1 MSGIGSAAGAAKPS
15 PIIKSNTAEAKSNI
29 SSSAPLTPSKLQST
43 TPDHVLQDQ
52 TDEDL
57 PPSTAPRRSSN
68 PLDVPQPANSSTPAV
83 GPAPAPSSS
92 GPGTGTNSA
101 GANPPKTNRVRWHG
115 NTDLAPSRV
124 HAIAV
129 AAANANATANA
140 SASRSKESG
149 AVGSNT
155 LPPSSSAASSSSHS
169 VHAPA
174 VHRLSVPATTS
185 TGRVAPGPGTGMVA
199 YNTAAKAPVS
209 AQPSDDLI
217 SKTAAEAADAASRQR
232 IRRANHPG
240 PLMLIQRFSETDA
253 VGLGIPTTSSSSP
266 PDGVEVEE
274 GDHHQPPLPSASA
287 RAAAMAVKPSI
298 LSARLPITQSPL
310 PQLSQ
315 SNDTNY
321 TAARELDERGMD
333 EAAFQ
338 LLQDQLQLEAGRG
351 GGGAGAGAG
360 AGHGQQGLSAHQ
372 HLQERARHHRRAI
385 SAVSSGGAS
394 GVTSGASTPY
404 STDSSYDPAADSDLE
419 HIDIIEGEVDG
430 MPARLSKRE
439 KQKIREREEDKGT
452 GWAKLR
458 SFITGGNAGPSH
470 KGGEEEDVESAAAE
484 KAAASSSK
492 YDANAGPTNMK
503 SVPVTTSS
511 GTHGGAA
518 EGLKRKPTKY
528 EQQAA
533 RLVRAHKLVSGG
545 GGGGA
550 SGGID
555 DALFAVAGSGG
566 LGGGSSGGA
575 QHHHHQHHHHHH
587 RHSEDDDGSR
597 SSSPDPY
604 GMDPRPVMAGGVL
617 GNLLKLYEPPGG
629 SGTVSGAVSRNASTS
644 SFDNTPALSGISK
657 FLPSRQPRPRKSHRA
672 RASSVGGA
680 VSPKSGAGPSLTTPV
695 DMSPEGLAA
704 RALEK
709 ERKER
714 VRQIEEQLRRT
725 LAPQGGGTA
734 SSRTHKRGRSQGS
747 STLAG
752 MLSTEYRR
760 GSGGTGTGTPRRSF
774 DGMSFA
780 DSAGGGGRARSGT
793 EGGHSAAGRRPM
805 MQSISSSA
813 FPISAAVIEK
823 TRQGGKGLS
832 KAATHVAKVAVAE
845 TGLESAMDER
855 PKAARSGG
863 GTIGALIA
871 TTGNLVGAVSP
882 HLAQLGP
889 NPRRPGFTLDRY
901 LLPEM
906 NAKTLRQTAEIVADA
921 SLPPRSWRSVPGTPN
936 MWSSR
941 SAPGSP
947 PSGFRSQSQSGDR
960 TRNPS
965 VVALHGLGMGGAGG
979 MGSRSM
985 PASPP
990 TIAVDGPELDEK
1002 AGHAERFTADSL
1014 SAHESGSVTAGT
1026 NSPKEREKTMSLDGY
1041 STSTTKTGHPTS
1053 RPLSTG
1059 MRTPGGGGGLSHLR
1073 SRSSLALSHLPGM
1086 HSAGHM
1092 LHRAWSG
1099 FASGVNTPD
1108 VDGTGGD
1115 YFSPKAVGASASG
1128 GASLNVEDQEKME
1141 WQRKLKRRAK
1151 KRKKEEIFITMH
1163 VAAILQ
1169 RQEFLLKLARALMM
1183 FGAPTHKLESQI
1195 QHTAR
1200 VLEINCRI
1208 IYLPNLML
1216 LSFGDD
1222 TTRTSE
1228 TKFIK
1233 QTAGLDLTKLTD
1245 MHDVYWAV
1253 VRDKIS
1259 VTEASEQL
1267 DELMRR
1273 KPLIPRIPTILIGGF
1288 CSAFICVGGMGF
1300 NGSFVDALA
1309 AFPLGMFLVY
1319 CQGII
1324 TTELYSNVFEIVFCV
1339 LNSFV
1344 AAALHSTGI
1353 FCYSSVVSGSIV
1365 LILPGFIVLSGAL
1378 ELQSKNLIAGSV
1390 RLVYAIIYSLFL
1402 GMGLSIGVDLW
1413 TLVNNKP
1420 LDNASYCDANHHD
1433 PSVWYRRNV
1442 NLVWAF
1448 LTVPGF
1454 SAALSVRNQAKVTRK
1469 EFPVMVAI
1477 ACAGWACNHFSS
1489 TAKTLKGRQDITSAL
1504 GSFAVG
1510 LLANM
1515 YGRFTGGRAFVVA
1528 VPGILY
1534 QLPSGLSNGGLL
1546 NFVDITANTNA
1557 TMATGGTTTGAFSS
1571 SGFSVAASL
1580 IEVALGLTV
1589 GLFAATIVGHYL
1601 TSKRQRG
1608 TMVFSF

>member
-1 MSGIGSAAGAAKPS
+1 MSGSGTRATPPKLS
-15 PIIKSNTAEAKSNI
+15 PIIKSNTQEPKLPATAP
-29 SSSAPLTPSKLQST
+29 SAPPHPPSKLQSQST
-43 TPDHVLQDQ
+43 ASTPDH
-52 TDEDL
+52 L
-57 PPSTAPRRSSN
+57 PQEQQQQRSATNPEPTAP
-68 PLDVPQPANSSTPAV
+68 PT
-83 GPAPAPSSS
+83 APGS
-92 GPGTGTNSA
+92 GTVSA
-101 GANPPKTNRVRWHG
+101 GTNPPKTNRVRWHG

-124 HAIAV
+124 HAAAV
-129 AAANANATANA
+129 AAAAAANAA
-140 SASRSKESG
+140 R
-149 AVGSNT
+149 
-155 LPPSSSAASSSSHS
+155 PPIAASSTASSS
-169 VHAPA
+169 NL
-174 VHRLSVPATTS
+174 LSVPASATRLGPSLNPHEGLPKGGVIVPPQPEAVQETS
-185 TGRVAPGPGTGMVA
+185 TEASV
-199 YNTAAKAPVS
+199 
-209 AQPSDDLI
+209 PS
-217 SKTAAEAADAASRQR
+217 QR
-232 IRRANHPG
+232 IKRANHPG
-240 PLMLIQRFSETDA
+240 PLMLKQRLSDTG
-253 VGLGIPTTSSSSP
+253 VTGGGIPPSSTSTSP
-266 PDGVEVEE
+266 EDGVEDEDEEVEAE
-274 GDHHQPPLPSASA
+274 AVRDHPIILPMPSSAA
-287 RAAAMAVKPSI
+287 RNAAAAVKPSI
-298 LSARLPITQSPL
+298 LSARLPFTQSPL
-310 PQLSQ
+310 PQLLLHHHDNDLNASTN
-315 SNDTNY
+315 SNHS
-321 TAARELDERGMD
+321 ARELDERGMD

-338 LLQDQLQLEAGRG
+338 LLQAQLQLEAKRDGPNTTTTN
-351 GGGAGAGAG
+351 ANAASTQ
-360 AGHGQQGLSAHQ
+360 HQQQPDRKQRRAALSA
-372 HLQERARHHRRAI
+372 LS
-385 SAVSSGGAS
+385 SAGTSGPA
-394 GVTSGASTPY
+394 SGASTPY
-404 STDSSYDPAADSDLE
+404 STDSSYDPMADSDLE
-419 HIDIIEGEVDG
+419 HIDLIEGEVDG

-439 KQKIREREEDKGT
+439 KQKIREKEEEERELARGNRGT
-452 GWAKLR
+452 GWARLR
-458 SFITGGNAGPSH
+458 RLVGGGI
-470 KGGEEEDVESAAAE
+470 GGSGDAKPEGDEDVESAAAE
-484 KAAASSSK
+484 KARYADDEGAGR
-492 YDANAGPTNMK
+492 DGPTNRK

-528 EQQAA
+528 ERQAA
-533 RLVRAHKLVSGG
+533 KLVKAHKLVASASGG
-545 GGGGA
+545 GGAA
-550 SGGID
+550 SMPTSSSAGID
-555 DALFAVAGSGG
+555 GALFAVAGRGDHS
-566 LGGGSSGGA
+566 
-575 QHHHHQHHHHHH
+575 HHHPHHHHHH
-587 RHSEDDDGSR
+587 AQEDGDHSR
-597 SSSPDPY
+597 SSSPEPFD
-604 GMDPRPVMAGGVL
+604 MDPRPVASGGVL
-617 GNLLKLYEPPGG
+617 GNLLRLYESQNARRASDGG
-629 SGTVSGAVSRNASTS
+629 IGGGMGSSAVSRNASLSSLDRSPPLTARFQPAGHSRLRKTHRPSDSTTS
-644 SFDNTPALSGISK
+644 GGGPGDETVA
-657 FLPSRQPRPRKSHRA
+657 KSSA
-672 RASSVGGA
+672 VDPTVGGRA
-680 VSPKSGAGPSLTTPV
+680 QAELL
-695 DMSPEGLAA
+695 DMSPEALAA
-704 RALEK
+704 RAMEK

-725 LAPQGGGTA
+725 LAPQNLGT
-734 SSRTHKRGRSQGS
+734 SKTTQQKRGRSQQA

-752 MLSTEYRR
+752 LMSSEYRR
-760 GSGGTGTGTPRRSF
+760 GSVGLGSRTPRRSW
-774 DGMSFA
+774 DGHSMAS
-780 DSAGGGGRARSGT
+780 SAGGYQ
-793 EGGHSAAGRRPM
+793 HSAAGSNRRPM

-813 FPISAAVIEK
+813 FPISAAVMEK
-823 TRQGGKGLS
+823 TQQGGKVLS
-832 KAATHVAKVAVAE
+832 KAASHVAKVAVAE

-855 PKAARSGG
+855 PKAARNGG

-889 NPRRPGFTLDRY
+889 NPKRPGFTLDRY

-936 MWSSR
+936 MWASR
-941 SAPGSP
+941 SAPGTPGGS
-947 PSGFRSQSQSGDR
+947 RSQSQSHSHSHSGSR
-960 TRNPS
+960 TRNDS
-965 VVALHGLGMGGAGG
+965 VVGLHSQGEGVGMND
-979 MGSRSM
+979 
-985 PASPP
+985 PASRP
-990 TIAVDGPELDEK
+990 TISVDGTGLIDDRARGGE
-1002 AGHAERFTADSL
+1002 GRQADIYTGGSV
-1014 SAHESGSVTAGT
+1014 SPRESGTMTVGT
-1026 NSPKEREKTMSLDGY
+1026 NSPKDRSEKTISLDGHANNA
-1041 STSTTKTGHPTS
+1041 TKTGHPMS
-1053 RPLSTG
+1053 RAFSAG
-1059 MRTPGGGGGLSHLR
+1059 MRSMPPTPGGGGHHSGFSHLR
-1073 SRSSLALSHLPGM
+1073 SRSSIALSHLPGV

-1092 LHRAWSG
+1092 FHRAWSG
-1099 FASGVNTPD
+1099 LASGMNTPD
-1108 VDGTGGD
+1108 PDGGGMGSD
-1115 YFSPKAVGASASG
+1115 YFSAKGAGTSG
-1128 GASLNVEDQEKME
+1128 VSSTTNVEDLEKME

-1222 TTRTSE
+1222 ATRTSE

-1245 MHDVYWAV
+1245 MHDVYWNV

-1273 KPLIPRIPTILIGGF
+1273 KPLIPRIPTILIGGL

-1300 NGSFVDALA
+1300 NGSFIDAVA

-1339 LNSFV
+1339 INSFV

-1402 GMGLSIGVDLW
+1402 GMGLSIGVDFW

-1420 LDNASYCDANHHD
+1420 LDNASYCDANHHNPD
-1433 PSVWYRRNV
+1433 VWYRRNV
-1442 NLVWAF
+1442 NLIWAL
-1448 LTVPGF
+1448 LTVPGY
-1454 SAALSVRNQAKVTRK
+1454 STVLSLRNQAKVTRK
-1469 EFPVMVAI
+1469 EFPAMVLI
-1477 ACAGWACNHFSS
+1477 ACAGWACNHYAS

-1510 LLANM
+1510 LLANL

-1557 TMATGGTTTGAFSS
+1557 TMASGGTSTVAFSN